1 MGDEQRER
9 QREGGWENGKKGE
22 KEAAL
27 ERERERKKEGGTHT
41 GSRRKICLPQQ
52 RMGEGVGKACP
63 LKEQDRPFITFPC
76 LFYNKTVGS

>member
-1 MGDEQRER
+1 MGEEQRER

-27 ERERERKKEGGTHT
+27 EREREKERGGTHT

-52 RMGEGVGKACP
+52 RMGEGVGKTCP
-63 LKEQDRPFITFPC
+63 LKEQDRPFITFNS
-76 LFYNKTVGS
+76 LFYNKKVGS